1 MSTMWAPYVPNT
13 HASPMRSSICL
24 TGSTTRSR
32 RIPTLE
38 FSVCSKHAGAVLAV
52 HGAGAYGFAMSSNYN
67 SRPRAAE
74 VLVDAD
80 RWIVRRDRE
89 TMTDLVRGERS
100 LEEISD
106 ADWRGASGG
115 AV

>member
-1 MSTMWAPYVPNT
+1 MSLHEAIRRPGDFMGLE
-13 HASPMRSSICL
+13 REL
-24 TGSTTRSR
+24 TG
-32 RIPTLE
+32 IH
-38 FSVCSKHAGAVLAV
+38 VGAVLAV
-52 HGAGAYGFAMSSNYN
+52 HGAGAYGFPMSSNYN

-80 RWIVRRDRE
+80 RWTITRDRE
-89 TMTDLVRGERS
+89 TMMDLLRGERS

-106 ADWRGASGG
+106 ADWRGARGG